1 MLMGTASAGKTDPYA
16 PGVPSTQPLPAMD
29 TTSSA
34 KLAPNVGRTDRIVR
48 VVAGLFLIVL
58 ALFVLDGVWALIT
71 GLASVV
77 LIATAFVSFCP
88 IYRMLGIHTT
98 STP

>member
-1 MLMGTASAGKTDPYA
+1 MDSAS
-16 PGVPSTQPLPAMD
+16 VP
-29 TTSSA
+29 

-48 VVAGLFLIVL
+48 VVAGLFLLVL
-58 ALFVLDGVWALIT
+58 ALFALDGTWALLA

-88 IYRMLGIHTT
+88 LYRLLGIRTT
-98 STP
+98 STR